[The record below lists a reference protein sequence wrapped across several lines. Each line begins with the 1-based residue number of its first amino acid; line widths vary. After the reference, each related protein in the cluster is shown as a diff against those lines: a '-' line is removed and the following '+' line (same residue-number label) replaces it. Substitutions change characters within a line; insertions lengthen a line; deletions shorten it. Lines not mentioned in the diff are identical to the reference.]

1 MAEIKETVTYLR
13 DLKANVKKV
22 TSEFIILEMGIYL
35 KNKLNIKQLIVQT
48 NKTKDG
54 NEVRTFKVADKT
66 GSMFLTV
73 WDTLGA
79 HLIPADIVRLSG
91 G

>member
-1 MAEIKETVTYLR
+1 
-13 DLKANVKKV
+13 
-22 TSEFIILEMGIYL
+22 
-35 KNKLNIKQLIVQT
+35 LIVQT